1 MKPSTYPLSVA
12 IASVFLLQPVATSPA
27 GTGAAS
33 KMSTP
38 MIESEPYGQMTFG
51 AKFSEDLQTGYADIL
66 SGLFHNENNALF
78 LNLRGTFGDNDQQLY
93 SLGLGFRHLF
103 EEPGIIIGANVYYDH
118 IDSENGNSYNQ
129 LGLGAEILTKW
140 VDARFNY
147 YLPED
152 DRNLVRTFKVNSQSR
167 AVSPRFDNGNL
178 VQQSVRRTNTTST
191 FGVFEEAYE
200 GWNAEIG
207 FLVPG
212 LNEYFDLR
220 LFAGGYNY
228 QDPSGGDIGG
238 FKARAEARVTEGVT
252 LDLEYWEDEEL
263 VGGNW
268 VGGVRVSI
276 PFDIGNLFTGK
287 NPFEGAGDVFKFRKQ
302 HTMRDRMD
310 EMVIRSHRIQTG
322 NSSPEPMGST
332 TTTGTQTITVDKKT
346 MPPLTAPPV
355 SNGEGEGDGKPE
367 GEGQSEGEGPPT

>member
-1 MKPSTYPLSVA
+1 MKPSTYPLAVA
-12 IASVFLLQPVATSPA
+12 IATVFLLQPVATVPA
-27 GTGAAS
+27 GTGTQG

-38 MIESEPYGQMTFG
+38 MLESEPYGQLTFG

-66 SGLFHNENNALF
+66 SGLFHNSNNALF

-93 SLGLGFRHLF
+93 SIGLGFRHLI

-118 IDSENGNSYNQ
+118 IDSESGNGYNQ

-152 DRNLVRTFKVNSQSR
+152 DRNLVRTFTVNNGGR
-167 AVSPRFDNGNL
+167 AVGPQFNNGNL
-178 VQQSVRRTNTTST
+178 VQQGVRRTNTATT

-212 LNEYFDLR
+212 LDQYFDLR

-228 QDPSGGDIGG
+228 QDPRGGDIGG
-238 FKARAEARVTEGVT
+238 FKARAEARITEGVT
-252 LDLEYWEDEEL
+252 LDLEYWEDAEL

-268 VGGVRVSI
+268 VGGVRVSV

-287 NPFEGAGDVFKFRKQ
+287 NPFEGAGDIFKPRKQ

-322 NSSPEPMGST
+322 TSNPQPLGST
-332 TTTGTQTITVDKKT
+332 TTTSTQTITVDKKT
-346 MPPLTAPPV
+346 MPPLTPPPAPTGSESVEIP
-355 SNGEGEGDGKPE
+355 SEGQGEGRET
-367 GEGQSEGEGPPT
+367 PPS